1 MKKFSLISL
10 AFLFSMFFCAPCF
23 SQEEKNEEIKKLQY
37 EINKLKQENSRL
49 KTLWTEDVEDLLQ
62 KIHDAEKT
70 YSETDVKLT
79 ELVEQAESSQTEY
92 VNKTNDRFL
101 KYRKYIKLGFY
112 LSAFAFLLL
121 GLSFLYLF
129 FLIRKKNIMLLRK
142 TENDYKNWSLSLSE
156 TENKLQKRIEENK
169 ILFSTELKKHSEA
182 ASERFNEIKQSIIET
197 EEKIQKNTSSALE
210 AEKQGRAELKESLL
224 AVINNAEQTKK
235 DIQQKID
242 EIKNEVLA
250 QTKENLLGLEKEIK
264 KINTDF
270 SAEIEK
276 LHKKTAKKDTK
287 KE

>member
-1 MKKFSLISL
+1 MS
-10 AFLFSMFFCAPCF
+10 FCTPCF
-23 SQEEKNEEIKKLQY
+23 SQEEENEEINKLQY

-49 KTLWTEDVEDLLQ
+49 KTLWAEDVEDLLQ

-79 ELVEQAESSQTEY
+79 DLVEQAESSQTEY
-92 VNKTNDRFL
+92 VNKTNARFL

-121 GLSFLYLF
+121 GLWVIYLF
-129 FLIRKKNIMLLRK
+129 FLMRKKNMMVLRK
-142 TENDYKNWSLSLSE
+142 TENDYKNWSLSLAE
-156 TENKLQKRIEENK
+156 MENKLQKRIEDNK
-169 ILFSTELKKHSEA
+169 MLFSSELKKQSEA
-182 ASERFNEIKQSIIET
+182 AAERFNEIKQSIIET

-242 EIKNEVLA
+242 EIKNEVLV

-264 KINTDF
+264 KIKTDF